1 LRFFSNASLRELE
14 LKERSILG
22 ATIMVGIRL
31 SCIGFLLICW
41 RKESVVFGASRV
53 GGVMEE
59 GVMIPLFILVIVGS
73 IGGLIAWSRSA
84 KLRNDIQRIKNSL
97 NLINTNLASLRER
110 LRNILQQE
118 REKEEAA
125 ARKAPE
131 KAMPLE
137 RVTPAPPEEKPA
149 EAPLPE
155 PVAAKPADSR
165 FARYKEFQRQHEPV
179 AAKPVDSGTVP
190 QESVAREAVTSKE
203 WWSKFEQKAGK
214 RWITWVGVLVLFLSV
229 GLFLKYAFENRW
241 LGPTGRVILGAVAG
255 LVISGAGERFIRRGM
270 RPLGQGLL
278 GGGMAILYL
287 SLFASYALYNLL
299 HSL

>member
-1 LRFFSNASLRELE
+1 
-14 LKERSILG
+14 
-22 ATIMVGIRL
+22 
-31 SCIGFLLICW
+31 
-41 RKESVVFGASRV
+41 
-53 GGVMEE
+53 MEE

-165 FARYKEFQRQHEPV
+165 FARYKEFQRQPEPV
-179 AAKPVDSGTVP
+179 TAKVADSGT
-190 QESVAREAVTSKE
+190 SA
-203 WWSKFEQKAGK
+203 AGK
-214 RWITWVGVLVLFLSV
+214 CRARGGHQQGVVEQV
-229 GLFLKYAFENRW
+229 
-241 LGPTGRVILGAVAG
+241 
-255 LVISGAGERFIRRGM
+255 
-270 RPLGQGLL
+270 
-278 GGGMAILYL
+278 
-287 SLFASYALYNLL
+287 
-299 HSL
+299 

>member
-1 LRFFSNASLRELE
+1 
-14 LKERSILG
+14 
-22 ATIMVGIRL
+22 M
-31 SCIGFLLICW
+31 
-41 RKESVVFGASRV
+41 
-53 GGVMEE
+53 
-59 GVMIPLFILVIVGS
+59 
-73 IGGLIAWSRSA
+73 
-84 KLRNDIQRIKNSL
+84 
-97 NLINTNLASLRER
+97 
-110 LRNILQQE
+110 
-118 REKEEAA
+118 
-125 ARKAPE
+125 
-131 KAMPLE
+131 
-137 RVTPAPPEEKPA
+137 
-149 EAPLPE
+149 
-155 PVAAKPADSR
+155 
-165 FARYKEFQRQHEPV
+165 
-179 AAKPVDSGTVP
+179 P